1 MRLFSLNSFVVVSHI
16 HFVVSLMIAYLLFR
30 IMFLEV
36 VTYTTISFN
45 IFHVFLFAEL
55 SFCQQETYF
64 VLNISF

>member
-36 VTYTTISFN
+36 VTYITISFN
-45 IFHVFLFAEL
+45 IFHVFFLL
-55 SFCQQETYF
+55 NLVF
-64 VLNISF
+64 VSRRHILC